1 MATDLSEKG
10 YIALNANGGELMT
23 RNKKSTDLYLLSET
37 FNQISKVRD
46 FQAAS
51 DIIFNFIKK
60 FIVFDMA
67 VIYKINE
74 NESILEIISCIGS
87 DIEKLKRRMP
97 FKIGEGAVG
106 LVAKNKKPI
115 LINDAFKNSEVKVRQ
130 CYNEDPIIRSFLA
143 VPLVVG
149 DKCIG
154 ILSVSSSKTNQYVDY
169 EVQLIG
175 IIASQAALLLELN
188 NNIKETKNFSD
199 KILDNVNS
207 GIMVVDNF
215 NNIIIFNKSAEA
227 ITGFDADEILGINI
241 DVLKLE
247 LDNKEKILN
256 LYDYQKTF
264 FEEPG
269 YLVKKDGSTLR
280 IRFSTSFMYNYDNTI
295 KSCICI
301 FRDNTE
307 IEKLQRQIVMA
318 DKLAALGRLTAGL
331 VHEIRNPLLPIRNA
345 SEYLLSKYG
354 NEGNAELLNLLNII
368 KEESERL
375 NRVTEQLVS
384 MSKDSYYS
392 IGNCYLDEVIDEV
405 LTLLKYTIDKNRIK
419 LNLEYNSDE
428 IILPY
433 NKDNLKQV
441 FINLLLNSIDA
452 LKSKKEDDERIIEI
466 CINRKN
472 YHAYI
477 DINDNGIGIPDKD
490 IDLIFDPFFTSKEC
504 GTGIGLSIV
513 FNIIT
518 KLGGDIFVE
527 SDEFKGTKV
536 SLILPVVKERK

>member
-1 MATDLSEKG
+1 MAK
-10 YIALNANGGELMT
+10 
-23 RNKKSTDLYLLSET
+23 NKKSTDLYLLSEI
-37 FNQISKVRD
+37 FNQISKVKD

-74 NESILEIISCIGS
+74 NEKTLEIVSCIGS
-87 DIEKLKRRMP
+87 DTEKLKRRMP

-115 LINDAFKNSEVKVRQ
+115 LINDALENNEVKVRQ
-130 CYNEDPIIRSFLA
+130 YYNEDPIIRSFLA

-149 DKCIG
+149 DKSIG
-154 ILSVSSSKTNQYVDY
+154 ILSVSSSKINQYVDY
-169 EVQLIG
+169 EVQLIN

-188 NNIKETKNFSD
+188 NNIKETKNFSN

-207 GIMVVDNF
+207 GIMVIDNS
-215 NNIIIFNKSAEA
+215 NNIIIFNKSAEI
-227 ITGFDADEILGINI
+227 ITGFDADEILGMNI

-247 LDNKEKILN
+247 LENKEKILN
-256 LYDYQKTF
+256 LYNYQETF

-269 YLVKKDGSTLR
+269 YMVQKDGSTLR
-280 IRFSTSFMYNYDNTI
+280 IRFSTSFMYNDNNI
-295 KSCICI
+295 VKSYIFI

-307 IEKLQRQIVMA
+307 IEKLQKKIVMA

-354 NEGNAELLNLLNII
+354 DEGNTELSNLLNII
-368 KEESERL
+368 KEESNRL
-375 NRVTEQLVS
+375 NRVTDQLVS

-392 IGNCYLDEVIDEV
+392 IGNCYLDEVINEV
-405 LTLLKYTIDKNRIK
+405 LTLLKYTINKNEIK
-419 LNLEYNSDE
+419 LILEYNSDE

-452 LKSKKEDDERIIEI
+452 LKLKKENDERIIEI
-466 CINRKN
+466 HINKKN
-472 YHAYI
+472 YDAYI
-477 DINDNGIGIPDKD
+477 DIKDNGIGISNKD
-490 IDLIFDPFFTSKEC
+490 INLIFDPFFTSKEF

-513 FNIIT
+513 FNII
-518 KLGGDIFVE
+518 KKSGGDIIIE
-527 SDEFKGTKV
+527 SDVSKGTTV
-536 SLILPVVKERK
+536 SLMLPVVKERK

>member
-1 MATDLSEKG
+1 
-10 YIALNANGGELMT
+10 
-23 RNKKSTDLYLLSET
+23 
-37 FNQISKVRD
+37 
-46 FQAAS
+46 
-51 DIIFNFIKK
+51 
-60 FIVFDMA
+60 MA

-74 NESILEIISCIGS
+74 NEKTLEIVSCIGS
-87 DIEKLKRRMP
+87 DTEKLKRRMP

-115 LINDAFKNSEVKVRQ
+115 LINDALENNEVKVRQ
-130 CYNEDPIIRSFLA
+130 YYNEDPIIRSFLA

-149 DKCIG
+149 DKSIG
-154 ILSVSSSKTNQYVDY
+154 ILSVSNSKINQYVDY
-169 EVQLIG
+169 EVQLIN

-188 NNIKETKNFSD
+188 NNIKETKNFSN

-207 GIMVVDNF
+207 GIMVIDNS
-215 NNIIIFNKSAEA
+215 NNIIIFNKSAEI
-227 ITGFDADEILGINI
+227 ITGFDADEILGMNI

-247 LDNKEKILN
+247 LENKEKILN
-256 LYDYQKTF
+256 LYNYQETF

-269 YLVKKDGSTLR
+269 YMVQKDGSTLR
-280 IRFSTSFMYNYDNTI
+280 IRFSTSFMYNDDNI
-295 KSCICI
+295 VKSYIFI

-307 IEKLQRQIVMA
+307 IEKLQKQIVMA

-354 NEGNAELLNLLNII
+354 DEGNTELSNLLNII
-368 KEESERL
+368 KEESNRL
-375 NRVTEQLVS
+375 NRVTDQLVS

-405 LTLLKYTIDKNRIK
+405 LTLLKYTINKNEIK
-419 LNLEYNSDE
+419 LILKYNSDE

-452 LKSKKEDDERIIEI
+452 LKLKKANDERIIEI
-466 CINRKN
+466 RINKKN
-472 YHAYI
+472 YDAYI
-477 DINDNGIGIPDKD
+477 DIKDNGIGISNKD
-490 IDLIFDPFFTSKEC
+490 INLIFDPFFTSKEF

-513 FNIIT
+513 FNII
-518 KLGGDIFVE
+518 KKSGGDIFIE
-527 SDEFKGTKV
+527 SDVSKGTTV
-536 SLILPVVKERK
+536 SLMLPVVKERK

>member
-1 MATDLSEKG
+1 MAKNTKG
-10 YIALNANGGELMT
+10 
-23 RNKKSTDLYLLSET
+23 TDLYLLSET
-37 FNQISKVRD
+37 FDQISKVKD

-67 VIYKINE
+67 VIYRINDNE
-74 NESILEIISCIGS
+74 NTLEIASCLGS
-87 DIEKLKRRMP
+87 DAEKLKRRMP

-106 LVAKNKKPI
+106 LVAKNKKSI
-115 LINDAFKNSEVKVRQ
+115 LINDALKNNEVKVRQ
-130 CYNEDPIIRSFLA
+130 YYNEDPIIRSFLA

-149 DKCIG
+149 DKSVG

-169 EVQLIG
+169 EVQLIN

-188 NNIKETKNFSD
+188 SNIKETKNFSN

-207 GIMVVDNF
+207 GIMVIDNSS
-215 NNIIIFNKSAEA
+215 NIIIFNKSAEV
-227 ITGFDADEILGINI
+227 ITGFSVGEILGINI
-241 DVLKLE
+241 EVLQLE
-247 LDNKEKILN
+247 LENKEKALSLN
-256 LYDYQKTF
+256 NQRTF

-269 YLVKKDGSTLR
+269 YLVRKDGSTLR

-354 NEGNAELLNLLNII
+354 NEGTELSNLLNII
-368 KEESERL
+368 KEESNRL
-375 NRVTEQLVS
+375 NRVTDQLVS

-405 LTLLKYTIDKNRIK
+405 LTLLKYTINKNEIK
-419 LNLEYNSDE
+419 LNIEYNSDE

-452 LKSKKEDDERIIEI
+452 LKSIKENKERIIEI
-466 CINRKN
+466 RINKKT
-472 YHAYI
+472 YDAYI
-477 DINDNGIGIPDKD
+477 DIKDNGTGISKND
-490 IDLIFDPFFTSKEC
+490 INLIFDPFFTTKEC

-513 FNIIT
+513 FNIIK
-518 KLGGDIFVE
+518 KLGGDIFIE
-527 SDEFKGTKV
+527 SDISRGTTV
-536 SLILPVVKERK
+536 SLMLPIVKERK